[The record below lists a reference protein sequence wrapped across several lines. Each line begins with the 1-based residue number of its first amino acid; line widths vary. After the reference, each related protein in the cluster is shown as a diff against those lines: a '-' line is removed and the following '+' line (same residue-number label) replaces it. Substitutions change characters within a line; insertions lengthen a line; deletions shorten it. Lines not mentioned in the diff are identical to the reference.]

1 MPIPND
7 ALVLVVDGRKSTLL
21 RNHGDEKQIDLRTLS
36 HEERKDAKDHEL
48 KSDAPGTTGQSG
60 GFGRPAYEETDYHQ
74 RAEDQFAEAV
84 ADDINRRALA
94 GEIKGLAVIAPP
106 RTLGHLRKHWRKE
119 TQQHILIEIDKEMT
133 DRPTP
138 DIEAL
143 LIGHSAPPS

>member
-1 MPIPND
+1 MSLPNN
-7 ALVLVVDGRKSTLL
+7 ALVLVVDGRKSTLF
-21 RNHGDEKQIDLRTLS
+21 RNHGDERQIDLRTES

-74 RAEDQFAEAV
+74 RAEDLFAQAV
-84 ADDINRRALA
+84 ADDINHRVVA
-94 GEIKGLAVIAPP
+94 GKVDALAVIAPP
-106 RTLGHLRKHWRKE
+106 RTLGELRKHWRKD
-119 TQQHILIEIDKEMT
+119 TQQRILIEIDKEMT

-143 LIGHSAPPS
+143 LTGHSAPPG